1 MIDGLKWDQSE
12 SQDSVVGLVANAAA
26 TTGGGS
32 RSADFSPTPF
42 TTSNQ
47 QGHNLVAALDC
58 YSVAMTRSV
67 PMRLAALLSLMLLA
81 PTTLFG
87 HEAKVTAE
95 GMSEEFAT
103 AEAIRVIPKGA
114 SVNDTSCRSKD
125 IGMSTLYW
133 CTVTYSD

>member
-1 MIDGLKWDQSE
+1 MWGQSE

-42 TTSNQ
+42 TTSDQ
-47 QGHNLVAALDC
+47 QGHNFVAALDC
-58 YSVAMTRSV
+58 YSVAMTRSF
-67 PMRLAALLSLMLLA
+67 PMRLAALLSLMWLA
-81 PTTLFG
+81 PATVFA

-103 AEAIRVIPKGA
+103 AEAIRGVPKGA
-114 SVNDTSCRSKD
+114 SVTDTSCRSQD
-125 IGMSTLYW
+125 VGMSTRYW
-133 CTVTYSD
+133 CNVKYSD